1 MIWSNFDYKFI
12 PYSNINITRTLHS
25 NETMHSQGIWQHPFS
40 KLLHHKDFVDS
51 LNVVSTFFHAWMK
64 INILLGL
71 LRSFKGEKYIS
82 SFLRGYTKKWDKSD
96 IKDRNAQNTK
106 TSYDSNLLLVQRS
119 CVARVIC
126 LFNQEI
132 SVHLKNPI
140 GNVLAETLR

>member
-1 MIWSNFDYKFI
+1 
-12 PYSNINITRTLHS
+12 
-25 NETMHSQGIWQHPFS
+25 MHSQGIWQHPFS

-82 SFLRGYTKKWDKSD
+82 SFLRGYTKKLDKSD

-132 SVHLKNPI
+132 SMHLKNPI